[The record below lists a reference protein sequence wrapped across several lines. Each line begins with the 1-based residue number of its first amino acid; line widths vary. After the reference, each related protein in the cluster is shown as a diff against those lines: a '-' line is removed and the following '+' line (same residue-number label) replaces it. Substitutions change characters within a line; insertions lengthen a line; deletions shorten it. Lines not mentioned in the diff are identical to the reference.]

1 MGVMIGQALLHQRTV
16 SSKLEGLEELLEHL
30 KKLKGDD

>member
-1 MGVMIGQALLHQRTV
+1 LHQRTV
-16 SSKLEGLEELLEHL
+16 SSKLEGLEGLLDAL